1 MLHAI
6 IATARK
12 DFRLMAKDPGALA
25 MLFIMPLVFIVVM
38 SLAMAK
44 VYEPSAKAL
53 VVAVADEDHGA
64 FPTMLLEG
72 LKATGGF
79 EVVTSDQGK
88 PLDRAA
94 AERLIVERRQQI
106 AVVIPAGLSEAL
118 NNTVSGQTTNARDI
132 FLVTDPSLSPD
143 VRSPLRGAING
154 LVQQSAFRSVAS
166 AGIDSI
172 ARQSTAKGGTVPED
186 FTSELKRRATQPQS
200 SNFSLIT
207 VKEQMPAGMAIER
220 RPNSVEQN
228 VPGYTLLGLF
238 FIAMQL
244 AANILEE
251 KRLGTFRRLLAAP
264 VPRWALMAGKIM
276 AFMTINIVQVAIMF
290 AIGVLLLPRL
300 GGPGMSLGIH
310 PEGLIVVT
318 LAVALAANSLGLLLA
333 AIARTPAQ
341 STGLGL
347 IVVLTSA
354 MIGGVMVP
362 RFVMPPFMQTLGLGS
377 PHTWGL
383 MAYQDILMRGADV
396 AAILP
401 ATAVLIGFAAVFF
414 GVGVWCFRWE

>member
-1 MLHAI
+1 MFNAI

-12 DFRLMAKDPGALA
+12 DFSLMAKDPGALA
-25 MLFIMPLVFIVVM
+25 ILFIMPLVFIVVM
-38 SLAMAK
+38 SFAMAK
-44 VYEPSAKAL
+44 VYDPSAKPL

-64 FPTMLLEG
+64 FATELVQE
-72 LKATGGF
+72 LKTTGGF
-79 EVVTSDQGK
+79 EVVTDEQGK
-88 PLDRAA
+88 PLDRAT
-94 AERLIVERRQQI
+94 VERVLVAGRQQI
-106 AVVIPAGLSEAL
+106 AVVIPAGVSEAL
-118 NNTVSGQTTNARDI
+118 GGAVSGKRTDARDI

-143 VRSPLRGAING
+143 VLSPLRAAING
-154 LVQQSAFRSVAS
+154 LAQQSAFRSISS
-166 AGIDSI
+166 AGIDQL
-172 ARQSTAKGGTVPED
+172 AQQLAANGGTVPQE
-186 FTSELKRRATQPQS
+186 FTRELKRRATQAQS
-200 SNFSLIT
+200 GRSDLVA
-207 VKEQMPAGMAIER
+207 VKEQMPAGMATAR

-244 AANILEE
+244 ANNILEE

-264 VPRWALMAGKIM
+264 VPRWAVMAGKII
-276 AFMTINIVQVAIMF
+276 AFVAINIAQVAVMF
-290 AIGVLLLPRL
+290 AIGVWLLPRL
-300 GGPGMSLGIH
+300 GAPAMSLGTH

-318 LAVALAANSLGLLLA
+318 LAVALAANTLGLLLA
-333 AIARTPAQ
+333 AVARTPAQ

-362 RFVMPPFMQTLGLGS
+362 RFVMPPFMQTLGLVS

-383 MAYQDILMRGADV
+383 MAYQDVLMRGADV

-401 ATAVLIGFAAVFF
+401 ATAVLIGFAAFFF
-414 GVGVWCFRWE
+414 GLGVWRFRWE